1 MGEFKWLASE
11 MEGAVIIDQT
21 IALIVGSFIIIE
33 RDTEE
38 GLTCT
43 TEIIPLG
50 WQ

>member
-1 MGEFKWLASE
+1 MGEVKWLASE

-21 IALIVGSFIIIE
+21 IAVIVRSFRIID

-43 TEIIPLG
+43 TEIIPL
-50 WQ
+50 